1 MTTRMRSRYNIVS
14 SSKQPIDTSSLEIL
28 ESELTCLFT
37 GLQLQDASGSHLFP
51 RTRTH
56 VYQPDS
62 HNFTL
67 FCLNFVQTASTSS
80 LISVTAET
88 NTSTALVCPK
98 HAVLSLSVLTCISG
112 AAGSFCRR
120 RSSSFVR
127 SGMRETLAIY
137 DQYIFIQLA
146 LNETQITLRR
156 KQFRAASF
164 RNGQLWQ
171 WQVEPASIGET
182 GSKST
187 SRNWNNVSLFS
198 SASTAVVLER
208 KLDSSVTL
216 GTSWLTR
223 VDHDK

>member
-1 MTTRMRSRYNIVS
+1 MNEQVLDGFTE
-14 SSKQPIDTSSLEIL
+14 LL

-37 GLQLQDASGSHLFP
+37 GLHLQDSSGSHLLP
-51 RTRTH
+51 RTRIH
-56 VYQPDS
+56 GHQPDS

-80 LISVTAET
+80 LITVMAET

-137 DQYIFIQLA
+137 DKYMFIQLS
-146 LNETQITLRR
+146 LNETRITLLR
-156 KQFRAASF
+156 KQLRAVRFRD
-164 RNGQLWQ
+164 GQLWL
-171 WQVEPASIGET
+171 WYTGPASIGET

-187 SRNWNNVSLFS
+187 SRNWNNVSIF
-198 SASTAVVLER
+198 
-208 KLDSSVTL
+208 
-216 GTSWLTR
+216 
-223 VDHDK
+223 